1 MGNDDQSF
9 WAMSALRAAETN
21 FPNPP
26 GPKDP
31 SWLGL
36 AQAVFN
42 EQTAVWDTS
51 TCNGG
56 LRWQLYPTNKG
67 YNLKNSISNG
77 NLINIAARLARYTK
91 DDRYAQWAV
100 KVWDWMERIGLIDE
114 HFNVYDNSDAD
125 TYNCTQIDH
134 DQWSY
139 NAATMLM
146 GASTMYNYV
155 SAFLTLR
162 NFSELTL
169 DVTDQWRSYMAQQNS
184 GPTRYDCGRLFSRWY
199 NERDMRAKR
208 QMQHRPTLLQSLPRS
223 MDGPHNSNGAF
234 HLRQKHR
241 APEILRQGRSCAM
254 YRRILWHILWV
265 KMVPE
270 WNMGW

>member
-26 GPKDP
+26 DPKDP

-42 EQTAVWDTS
+42 EQTAIWDTT

-56 LRWQLYPTNKG
+56 LRWQLYPTNPG

-77 NLINIAARLARYTK
+77 NLINIAARLARYTQ
-91 DDRYAQWAV
+91 DDRYAQWAI
-100 KVWDWMERIGLIDE
+100 KIWDWMERIGLIDDK
-114 HFNVYDNSDAD
+114 FNVYDNSDAD
-125 TYNCTQIDH
+125 TYNCTRIDH

-155 SAFLTLR
+155 GS
-162 NFSELTL
+162 S
-169 DVTDQWRSYMAQQNS
+169 
-184 GPTRYDCGRLFSRWY
+184 
-199 NERDMRAKR
+199 
-208 QMQHRPTLLQSLPRS
+208 
-223 MDGPHNSNGAF
+223 
-234 HLRQKHR
+234 
-241 APEILRQGRSCAM
+241 
-254 YRRILWHILWV
+254 
-265 KMVPE
+265 
-270 WNMGW
+270 